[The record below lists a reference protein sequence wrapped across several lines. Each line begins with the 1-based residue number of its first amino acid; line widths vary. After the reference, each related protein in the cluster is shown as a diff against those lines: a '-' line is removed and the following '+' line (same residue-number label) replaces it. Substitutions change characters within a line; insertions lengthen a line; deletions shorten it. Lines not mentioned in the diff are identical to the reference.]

1 MPCFKRSSRTAAPHS
16 TSDWSACQSLREG
29 GDDVGEEQLPESRS
43 PYLGAAMRLVC
54 SWGAAYSSGLRRLA
68 PPAGGLAAPFNHRQ
82 QQQQQQQAAAAAAT
96 TCTNGGARNDGEK
109 LGVLKRASRTATAAA
124 LTVENLQA
132 RRQSVFST
140 SSIALMTAMSLTFS
154 TGAYMW
160 PVNEDDFV
168 IGSPEPRCSNYQG
181 GLVFAASICSLP
193 REPLKCH
200 TSSSVHMFQN
210 PTARGSSLALP
221 RNERRQHREP

>member
-1 MPCFKRSSRTAAPHS
+1 M
-16 TSDWSACQSLREG
+16 
-29 GDDVGEEQLPESRS
+29 
-43 PYLGAAMRLVC
+43 
-54 SWGAAYSSGLRRLA
+54 
-68 PPAGGLAAPFNHRQ
+68 
-82 QQQQQQQAAAAAAT
+82 
-96 TCTNGGARNDGEK
+96 
-109 LGVLKRASRTATAAA
+109 LKRASRTATAAA
-124 LTVENLQA
+124 LTVENWQA
-132 RRQSVFST
+132 CRQSVFST
-140 SSIALMTAMSLTFS
+140 SSIVLMTAMSLTSS

-168 IGSPEPRCSNYQG
+168 IGSPERGCSFHQG
-181 GLVFAASICSLP
+181 GLVLRPVSCSLP